1 MTTISMDQE
10 GASETNTSFDLIVG
24 LCNFGLCHVVDDI
37 IDYLDTRYDQY
48 STFPIKCIKQT
59 ADELCRA
66 ARRYDSEFAL
76 ENVEFKKLRLKQWK
90 LR

>member
-1 MTTISMDQE
+1 MTAISMDQE

-48 STFPIKCIKQT
+48 STFPKEMCCVIQI
-59 ADELCRA
+59 A
-66 ARRYDSEFAL
+66 A
-76 ENVEFKKLRLKQWK
+76 
-90 LR
+90 